1 MIAATATLLHEIPIT
16 ITDNGDNVNGIDWDA
31 ALPSVV
37 LQEGIARV
45 TTADGTTGYSMF
57 ERGQRREELTRPPLP

>member
-1 MIAATATLLHEIPIT
+1 MEWTATLLHEVPVT

-31 ALPSVV
+31 ELPSTV

-45 TTADGTTGYSMF
+45 TTHDGDVGYSMF
-57 ERGQRREELTRPPLP
+57 ERGRGRQDLIPRAE